1 MDNFEV
7 PLRKSLTA
15 FAFIDKVFSL
25 FGIIQLV
32 KHFDVFISIHV
43 CITLFKLKT
52 TGTIT
57 CGSIKQKPQGETRLR
72 LNIQLNDSSRYN
84 DSPSRGALRTSFT
97 DIEMAF
103 IKCASF
109 QKKI

>member
-72 LNIQLNDSSRYN
+72 LNIQLTTQIVTTIHHQEARSEQVLQI
-84 DSPSRGALRTSFT
+84 LRWLS
-97 DIEMAF
+97 
-103 IKCASF
+103 
-109 QKKI
+109 